1 MILNASIAAADAW
14 LPGAHAM
21 LELLTAHPE
30 WVLYT
35 ALPLL
40 ASMVAVHLFFRHFVS
55 VVWLALKATV
65 AVVVYTHVRTM
76 LASRLG
82 PDPLELEPAMFGVP
96 AGTLYLTASLG
107 CRVAASRALAAAASA
122 CPSCFPAPP
131 KPAAP
136 PPPTLWLWGAPA
148 WFVAAYEHATP
159 TTSED
164 PPPSPRSS
172 WSSWCPTWLAWQ

>member
-1 MILNASIAAADAW
+1 MILNASSAAAHAW
-14 LPGAHAM
+14 FPVGAHEM

-30 WVLYT
+30 WLLYT

-76 LASRLG
+76 LAAQLG

-96 AGTLYLTASLG
+96 VGTLYLTASLG
-107 CRVAASRALAAAASA
+107 YRVAASRALAAAASA
-122 CPSCFPAPP
+122 CPSCFPAAP

-136 PPPTLWLWGAPA
+136 PPLWHWWEAPA
-148 WFVAAYEHATP
+148 WLVAAYERAPP
-159 TTSED
+159 TVMEEEG
-164 PPPSPRSS
+164 PPPS
-172 WSSWCPTWLAWQ
+172 WSFWHPTRMAWR

>member
-1 MILNASIAAADAW
+1 MILNASSAAAHAW
-14 LPGAHAM
+14 FPVGAHEM

-30 WVLYT
+30 WLLYT

-55 VVWLALKATV
+55 VVWLALKATL

-76 LASRLG
+76 LAAQLG

-107 CRVAASRALAAAASA
+107 YRVAASRALAAAASA
-122 CPSCFPAPP
+122 CPSCFPAAP

-136 PPPTLWLWGAPA
+136 PPLWHWWEAPA
-148 WFVAAYEHATP
+148 WLVAAYERAPP
-159 TTSED
+159 TVMEEEG
-164 PPPSPRSS
+164 PPPS
-172 WSSWCPTWLAWQ
+172 WSFWHPTRMAWR